1 MPVPMLL
8 GVFAITLAGAATLAF
23 RVVRVPERKATNR
36 GQAAAATARMDPRQP
51 AMALHAGMA
60 DEYRHHT
67 VALREALNLRR
78 ARNETE
84 AQTRLLNERVRHA
97 MAARDLSRFIRPA
110 VGGRLRRWID
120 QAWLDMYVDRVRREV
135 AEVRMPSQT
144 RPLSG
149 ESMLGRL
156 ITWAQGGPR
165 AGYAH
170 DLVEYH
176 RAQRTHYRLA
186 MAHAKRLAQQG
197 KQDEAG
203 ARLAD
208 ERDFH
213 LRMARELGRMSGVGG
228 ATGPLTLTDPELP
241 AVPAPV
247 TP

>member
-1 MPVPMLL
+1 MPIPMLL
-8 GVFAITLAGAATLAF
+8 SVIAITLAGAATLAF
-23 RVVRVPERKATNR
+23 RVVRVPESKAAKR

-51 AMALHAGMA
+51 AMALHASMA

-67 VALREALNLRR
+67 MGLREALNLRR
-78 ARNETE
+78 ARNEAE

-97 MAARDLSRFIRPA
+97 MAARDLSRLIRPT
-110 VGGRLRRWID
+110 VGGRLRRWVD
-120 QAWLDMYVDRVRREV
+120 QAWLDVYVDRVRREV

-149 ESMLGRL
+149 ESTLGRL

-170 DLVEYH
+170 DLAEYH

-186 MAHAKRLAQQG
+186 VAQAKRLAQEG

-213 LRMARELGRMSGVGG
+213 LRMARELGRLSGVGG
-228 ATGPLTLTDPELP
+228 ATGPLTLTDPELQV
-241 AVPAPV
+241 AATPV
-247 TP
+247 MP